1 MVTKGRKTGFT
12 IIELLTVMSII
23 ALLMALLVPA
33 LNRVRRYAKV
43 VKQKGQFHSIEIGLE
58 MYRADFG
65 EYPES
70 NGPASNSFLD
80 GNGEPYCG
88 AMRLAEALVGQDGQ
102 GFHPD
107 SRFVYDDI
115 DPLLPLGELYPN
127 SGILGNPPVPPTTN
141 YLENLRERKQ
151 LYISPDTELVTL
163 QDLYAPADMGV
174 FSASAQDPNGVAMIA
189 DSFPRAINRRTGKKV
204 GMPVLYY
211 KADTSKMRYSQDPI
225 LIDGH
230 QNIYD
235 IFDNLDLVNLEIPWY
250 SLKAHP
256 MSDSALSTQTGG
268 TPDRTIFIGNTDNK
282 KSVIEKPYNPDSY
295 ILISA
300 GFDGEYGTRD
310 DVFNFE
316 D

>member
-43 VKQKGQFHSIEIGLE
+43 VKQKGQFHSIEVGLE

-70 NGPASNSFLD
+70 NGPVGDGLDLNS
-80 GNGEPYCG
+80 ESYCG
-88 AMRLAEALVGQDGQ
+88 AMRLAEAMVGQDGQ

-107 SRFVYDDI
+107 SRFLYDDI
-115 DPLLPLGELYPN
+115 DATIPVLGELYPN
-127 SGILGNPPVPPTTN
+127 SGILGNPPLLPHVE
-141 YLENLRERKQ
+141 YQENLRERKQ

-163 QDLYAPADMGV
+163 QDLYVLADMGL
-174 FSASAQDPNGVAMIA
+174 FAGSAQDPNGVAMIA

-211 KADTSKMRYSQDPI
+211 KADTSKMRHTDV
-225 LIDGH
+225 LADVTG
-230 QNIYD
+230 NIYN
-235 IFDNLDLVNLEIPWY
+235 IYDNLDLVNLDVPWFGGGI
-250 SLKAHP
+250 LHP
-256 MSDSALSTQTGG
+256 MAAAGGFTRTGG
-268 TPDRTIFIGNTDNK
+268 ATDETIFIKNTDNK

-295 ILISA
+295 ILLSA

-310 DVFNFE
+310 DVYNFE
-316 D
+316 N